1 MSGVSLTCCVWFL
14 LISEP
19 WVGAVAPVSINH
31 TKKDLRSQPLNLPK
45 YSTGSLQNY
54 DVSPT
59 PTFSGRT
66 YAKATCLEAMVKRC
80 FYRTSW
86 FGGRAV
92 AIMVLSIHLCIS
104 HFNSCVYFIH
114 RWHQRSKVAHSSNG
128 AWAKKNSKQWHCED
142 RILLEEN
149 GANVSPQIPLNW
161 MPCSNYGAEEN
172 IGRSFPFLIHFSG

>member
-1 MSGVSLTCCVWFL
+1 MSGVSLTCRVWFL

-45 YSTGSLQNY
+45 SVRGSLQNY

-66 YAKATCLEAMVKRC
+66 YAKATCLEAMVKWC

-92 AIMVLSIHLCIS
+92 ALMVISIHLCIS
-104 HFNSCVYFIH
+104 HFNSCFYFIH

-128 AWAKKNSKQWHCED
+128 AWADQ
-142 RILLEEN
+142 LEEN
-149 GANVSPQIPLNW
+149 GFCVAANSLELNAMFQLW
-161 MPCSNYGAEEN
+161 RRRKH
-172 IGRSFPFLIHFSG
+172 RSFFPFLIHFSS